1 MALLYLAAAVL
12 VAGRILSRVVS
23 ISPIIR
29 TGISYLGPARVVDS
43 HIAVVEEVFVGS
55 RCYTVEVEVLHSR
68 HREAAVKEY
77 RKVFGD

>member
-1 MALLYLAAAVL
+1 MLAAD
-12 VAGRILSRVVS
+12 RTLSRAVS
-23 ISPIIR
+23 ISSIIR
-29 TGISYLGPARVVDS
+29 TGVSYPVPAQVVDS

-55 RCYTVEVEVLHSR
+55 HCYTVEAEVLHSR